1 MTWCC
6 DFARNA
12 FENRLTY
19 GEFIVAGVHS
29 RLGHVCFIAG
39 WNMCHRAD
47 YMDVVAAV
55 RRATDALELEG
66 ISNFK
71 LSAHRIIHYCSI
83 CGVRLQAHYGDDGGL
98 LRDDRYVRDLQESF
112 P

>member
-12 FENRLTY
+12 FESRLTY
-19 GEFIVAGVHS
+19 GEFIAAGIDP
-29 RLGHVCFIAG
+29 RLEQVCYFSG
-39 WNMCHRAD
+39 WIMCHRAD
-47 YMDVVAAV
+47 YKDVVAAV
-55 RRATDALELEG
+55 RRAKDALEADG

-71 LSAHRIIHYCSI
+71 LSSLRVIHYCSN

-98 LRDDRYVRDLQESF
+98 LRDDRFIRELQESF